1 MINILYC
8 NVEIGHE
15 IAIVSCAMYEYSS
28 QEDSIVYKYL
38 GGRRGCDHMAVGFT
52 TT

>member
-1 MINILYC
+1 MKDPWISEVWPLEIPMISILYC

-28 QEDSIVYKYL
+28 
-38 GGRRGCDHMAVGFT
+38 
-52 TT
+52 